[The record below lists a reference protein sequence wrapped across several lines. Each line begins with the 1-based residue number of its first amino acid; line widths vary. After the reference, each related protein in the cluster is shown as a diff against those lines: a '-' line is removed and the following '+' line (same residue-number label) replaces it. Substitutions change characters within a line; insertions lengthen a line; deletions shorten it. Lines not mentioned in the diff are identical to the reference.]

1 MSPHPAPRAP
11 VRFAFSTAAD
21 GDLRDN
27 RENRERF
34 ARRAGAPL
42 PWAELNQMHGT
53 AVVEARKPGHL
64 GEGDALYTSELGVA
78 LAVFVAD
85 CVGLV
90 VTADSG
96 VGVAHAGWRG
106 ASNGVAASLVEKMI
120 AAGLKPVSAHMSP
133 AIGAC
138 CFEVGPEVAVQFPHA
153 TAITNSGR
161 VSIDLR
167 KAIAAQLPV
176 PLEPGPGCTYH
187 DESYLSHRKMSDEV
201 GADNVGRMVAL
212 AWLEAK

>member
-1 MSPHPAPRAP
+1 MSSHPAPQAP
-11 VRFAFSTAAD
+11 VRFAFSTAED

-27 RENRERF
+27 RDNRERF
-34 ARRAGAPL
+34 ARRVGAPVR
-42 PWAELNQMHGT
+42 WAELRQVHGS
-53 AVVEARKPGHL
+53 AVVEARGPGHL
-64 GEGDALYTSELGVA
+64 GEGDALYTRQLGVA

-106 ASNGVAASLVEKMI
+106 ALAGVAASLVETMT
-120 AAGLKPVSAHMSP
+120 AAGLKPLSAHMSP
-133 AIGAC
+133 SIGAC

-153 TAITNSGR
+153 TSTTNSGR
-161 VSIDLR
+161 VSVDLW
-167 KAIAAQLPV
+167 KAIAAQLSV

-187 DESYLSHRKMSDEV
+187 DESYLSHRKMSAEV

-212 AWLEAK
+212 AWREAK